1 MVWFDETDSKIAL
14 PNNVKTLSAEE
25 AELMLPTFSW
35 FESEPHEEL
44 LMPKLSKFSFPQK
57 NNLFKEKINNG
68 QGTTM
73 NIPMY
78 PLFAKQKGNSLNPSL
93 TRKQTSEW
101 TYETQFLNYIKF
113 RVH

>member
-35 FESEPHEEL
+35 FESETHEEL
-44 LMPKLSKFSFPQK
+44 LMPELSKFQFPQK
-57 NNLFKEKINNG
+57 NSLFKEKIKEA
-68 QGTTM
+68 TM
-73 NIPMY
+73 NIPRY
-78 PLFAKQKGNSLNPSL
+78 PLFAKQKGNDLNPSL
-93 TRKQTSEW
+93 IRKQTGEW
-101 TYETQFLNYIKF
+101 TYKKQFLNYIKF